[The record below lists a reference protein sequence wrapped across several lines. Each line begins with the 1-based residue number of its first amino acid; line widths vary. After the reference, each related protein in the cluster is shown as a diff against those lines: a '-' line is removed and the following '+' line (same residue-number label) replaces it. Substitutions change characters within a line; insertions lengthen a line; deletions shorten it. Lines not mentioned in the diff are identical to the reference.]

1 MTEKV
6 DKKTLRNDLILILS
20 LFLIAAVSLVILIS
34 TRRKENL
41 VAKIIVN
48 NNVVEVIDLSK
59 KEEND
64 YYIDGLKGT
73 LHVHT
78 HDGAIAV
85 VESNC
90 PHQDCVHM
98 GYVSESRRPIICAYN
113 AVYIVIEGDNTFFDA
128 GLGS

>member
-1 MTEKV
+1 MI

-20 LFLIAAVSLVILIS
+20 LFVVAAIALVVIIS
-34 TRRKENL
+34 TRRKDNL
-41 VAKIIVN
+41 VARISVQ

-59 KEEND
+59 KEDND
-64 YYIDGLKGT
+64 YYIDGLKGQ
-73 LHVHT
+73 LHIHT

-98 GYVSESRRPIICAYN
+98 GYVNTSCRPIICAYN
-113 AVYIVIEGDNTFFDA
+113 AVYISIEGGDDFYDA
-128 GLGS
+128 GIGG